1 MSQILEKRTFDARRY
16 DIVCTGL
23 LAAGETIATVLSVAA
38 DQGALTFGGE
48 VINTIPV
55 TYLNGTT
62 AIAST
67 VIQVE
72 ISAGTI
78 PKGADS
84 MNIGVPNLLCTV
96 RARFTTN
103 LSPNQVEA
111 TMLLLL
117 RDQPT

>member
-1 MSQILEKRTFDARRY
+1 MSQILEKRTYDARRY

-23 LAAGETIATVLSVAA
+23 LADAETIASVASIAA
-38 DQGALTFGGE
+38 DQGALTFGTG
-48 VINTIPV
+48 VINNLPV
-55 TYLNGTT
+55 PYDNGVTV
-62 AIAST
+62 AVGK

-72 ISAGTI
+72 ISAGAI

-84 MNIGVPNLLCTV
+84 MNLGVPNLLCTV
-96 RARFTTN
+96 RARFTTS

-111 TMLLLL
+111 TLLLLL

>member
-23 LAAGETIATVLSVAA
+23 LADAEMIALVTSITA
-38 DQGALTFGGE
+38 DQGALTFGTP
-48 VINTIPV
+48 VLNTVPV
-55 TYLNGTT
+55 SYIDGTT
-62 AIAST
+62 AIASK

-78 PKGADS
+78 PRGADS
-84 MNIGVPNLLCTV
+84 MNLGVPNLLCTV
-96 RARFTTN
+96 RARFTTS

-111 TMLLLL
+111 TLLLLL

>member
-23 LAAGETIATVLSVAA
+23 LAEGETIASVVSITA
-38 DQGALTFGGE
+38 DQGALTFGAG
-48 VINTIPV
+48 VVNTVPV
-55 TYLNGTT
+55 SYMNGTT

-72 ISAGTI
+72 ISAGAI

-84 MNIGVPNLLCTV
+84 MNLGVPNLLCTV
-96 RARFTTN
+96 RARFTTSQ
-103 LSPNQVEA
+103 SPNQVEA
-111 TMLLLL
+111 TLLLLL
-117 RDQPT
+117 RDQPS